1 MPLKEQLKEDL
12 KDAMRQGDV
21 ERRSTIRFLLSAIHN
36 DEIARQTEVDNDG
49 VIQVL
54 TKQAQQRRDS
64 IKAYQD
70 ANRQD
75 LADKEQSELAIIAAY
90 LPEQMT
96 EDEVREAVQQ
106 ALADTGA
113 SGPQDMGKVMK
124 QLMPTVRGKADGK
137 MVSSMVN
144 EMLRGMAE

>member
-1 MPLKEQLKEDL
+1 MPLKEQLTDDL

-36 DEIARQTEVDNDG
+36 DEIARRKDLDEDG

-54 TKQAQQRRDS
+54 TKQAQQRRES
-64 IKAYQD
+64 IDAYQK

-75 LADKEQSELAIIAAY
+75 LVDKEQGELDIIAAY
-90 LPEQMT
+90 LPEQMS
-96 EDEVREAVQQ
+96 EAEVRELVRQ

-113 SGPQDMGKVMK
+113 SGPEDMGKVMG
-124 QLMPTVRGKADGK
+124 QLMPKTRGKADGK

-144 EMLRGMAE
+144 EMLRAMAE

>member
-75 LADKEQSELAIIAAY
+75 LADKELSELAIIAAY